1 MCRHNIANPTFINIT
16 SSTNDD
22 DVLTIDDQTALS
34 TRMTNLEARVE
45 SLETIVRSIDASLKK
60 FIQNQSTDNK

>member
-1 MCRHNIANPTFINIT
+1 MCRHNIANPIFINIT

-45 SLETIVRSIDASLKK
+45 SLETLLRK
-60 FIQNQSTDNK
+60 FIQDQSKEQIIDNK